1 VTRNRLAAALFLLL
15 LFAAAGAGIGDLTP
29 DATAL
34 YQLPS
39 EHPIAQATDLLNETT
54 YGEDALVVVVHSD
67 GEHPHGMI
75 RSDAIERLE
84 SLQLKLEAMPAFREV
99 RSGLNLPIF
108 GERDGVLTAQTPLRP
123 KPTSVDEWS
132 QARRM
137 LTADPFV
144 SSGFLGGEM
153 KTAVIIGWLW
163 SGASDEWLARSA
175 AFALRQEDFRSSDL
189 GVIIQTT
196 LNEARLAV
204 AMGEVSGSADAEIA
218 RRLLARAAEDP
229 EVGAQVREWQGLHDA
244 LSTAAAAELSSVIA
258 ARAVDLEKAS
268 LRAAVFGPGLVESR
282 LQTLYQSSLVR
293 AAAALALFAG
303 LVTFGLRRS
312 KAEAAWAAVAAPVA
326 LVVLFGLY
334 GLLGVP
340 LHPLSASA
348 AFLAAWLALMLGT
361 GRAEGAGDDPLGLA
375 VWILPFGAGVFALFG
390 SKVGGPATLILLL
403 VPLVTSLA
411 FFLPREQRV
420 LPPNVVPRRWGLGAV
435 ILSLVG
441 VVFLVRAGVGLDPSK
456 LVAPSEPIGWAAE
469 ILSEDL
475 GTAPPVFLVTD
486 HRSGDPRSLSRPEV
500 IREVSDAELRVKD
513 AAQGAVRSIV
523 GWPEFIINLDR
534 GMGGDG
540 MVPTKQDTVDQFLLM
555 FHRPEDTGALVS
567 ADLEVSTSLVALRPG
582 AAPAFIAAVIGGL
595 ELEPSQSMA
604 GSGVEMML
612 ASRRAVQRGL
622 VGFAALAI
630 LFLGL
635 GWVGREATRPR
646 LAQAAGTLLALVV
659 GLNAAVLVEGVVTP
673 TALLSALASGGLLAP
688 SWSWGDRAALL
699 SLGLGGAAALG
710 PIASP
715 VLALR
720 GLGLVLLCS
729 CLVAWMVRA
738 AVVQSRST
746 EA

>member
-1 VTRNRLAAALFLLL
+1 L
-15 LFAAAGAGIGDLTP
+15 AAAGAGIGNLTA
-29 DATAL
+29 DARAI
-34 YQLPS
+34 YELPS

-54 YGEDALVVVVHSD
+54 HGEDALVVVVHSD
-67 GEHPHGMI
+67 GEHPHGVI
-75 RSDAIERLE
+75 RSDAVDRLE
-84 SLQLKLEAMPAFREV
+84 SLQLQLEGMPAFRAV

-144 SSGFLGGEM
+144 SSSFLGGEM

-163 SGASDEWLARSA
+163 SGTLDEWVARSA
-175 AFALRQEDFRSSDL
+175 AFALREEGFRSSDL
-189 GVIIQTT
+189 GVAIQSI

-204 AMGEVSGSADAEIA
+204 AMGEVSGSADAEIT
-218 RRLLARAAEDP
+218 RRLAERAAEDLR
-229 EVGAQVREWQGLHDA
+229 VGTQVREWEGQHDA
-244 LSTAAAAELSSVIA
+244 LNTAAAAELLSVLGA
-258 ARAVDLEKAS
+258 EEPDLQKAG
-268 LRAAVFGPGLVESR
+268 LRAEVFGPSLVESR
-282 LQTLYQSSLVR
+282 LESLYESSLVR

-312 KAEAAWAAVAAPVA
+312 KAEAAWAALAAPVA
-326 LVVLFGLY
+326 LVALFGLY

-340 LHPLSASA
+340 LHPISASA

-361 GRAEGAGDDPLGLA
+361 GRAEGAGDDPLALA

-390 SKVGGPATLILLL
+390 SDVGGPATLILLL
-403 VPLVTSLA
+403 VPLVSALA
-411 FFLPREQRV
+411 FFLPREQRDR
-420 LPPNVVPRRWGLGAV
+420 PPNELPSRWGLMA
-435 ILSLVG
+435 IALSLVG
-441 VVFLVRAGVGLDPSK
+441 TVFLVRAGVGLDPSK
-456 LVAPSEPIGWAAE
+456 LVSASDPIGWAAE

-486 HRSGDPRSLSRPEV
+486 HRSGAPRSLSRSDA
-500 IREVSDAELRVKD
+500 IRAVSDAQRHVEGTT
-513 AAQGAVRSIV
+513 QGAVRSII
-523 GWPEFIINLDR
+523 GWPDFITNLDR
-534 GMGGDG
+534 GMGGG
-540 MVPTKQDTVDQFLLM
+540 GVVPLKQETVDQYLLM
-555 FHRPEDTGALVS
+555 FHRSEDTAALVS
-567 ADLEVSTSLVALRPG
+567 SDLEVSTSLVALRPG
-582 AAPAFIAAVIGGL
+582 AGPAFVAAVAAGL
-595 ELEPSQSMA
+595 ELAPSQSMA
-604 GSGVEMML
+604 GSGLQMML
-612 ASRRAVQRGL
+612 ASRRAALRGM

-630 LFLGL
+630 LFVGL
-635 GWVGREATRPR
+635 GWVGREAIRPR

-659 GLNAAVLVEGVVTP
+659 GLSAAVFVEGVVTP
-673 TALLSALASGGLLAP
+673 TALLSALASGGLLAA

-738 AVVQSRST
+738 VVVQSRSR